1 VVGGGGGG
9 GGGGRSCVM
18 RCVGLII
25 VVVAMIIIVTGVMVV
40 WTFSTFLSSLADE
53 FRCLHWCYRRYMDR
67 FVDKHYIVLRDIAA
81 LPTQLS
87 DALRQWFEVVS
98 REH

>member
-1 VVGGGGGG
+1 VCDALCRFGNSGGGGHHH
-9 GGGGRSCVM
+9 RH
-18 RCVGLII
+18 
-25 VVVAMIIIVTGVMVV
+25 GVMVV
-40 WTFSTFLSSLADE
+40 WTFSSFLSSFADE
-53 FRCLHWCYRRYMDR
+53 FCCLYWCSRRYMDR

-98 REH
+98 REQ